1 MSTNLIVGLIVAA
14 VVVVGGGYL
23 LMSSGS
29 LSMAPAVADL
39 DRDGVEDVALTGDAK
54 TPRDVSTGQSSGKA
68 TPKLAESAASF
79 TGSWNDLVKRG
90 GNYACEINHQSAN
103 DSTTGMVY
111 VSGTDVRGTFYSNT
125 STGAVTS
132 NMLKKGDTVYVWT
145 NAYPTGFVMKATAMG
160 GSAQT
165 DTSGQGVDANQSYN
179 WNCSAIGADASQFA
193 IPTGIEFM
201 DLSEMMQGGGVP
213 SY

>member
-14 VVVVGGGYL
+14 IVVVGGGYL

-29 LSMAPAVADL
+29 LSMESVTQVVAQDGVGDAGEQEADAVAD
-39 DRDGVEDVALTGDAK
+39 
-54 TPRDVSTGQSSGKA
+54 KA

-90 GNYACEINHQSAN
+90 GNYACEINHQGAN

-111 VSGTDVRGTFYSNT
+111 VSGTSVRGTFYSNT
-125 STGAVTS
+125 SAGAVTS

-145 NAYPTGFVMKATAMG
+145 SAYPTGFVMKATAMG
-160 GSAQT
+160 DSAQT
-165 DTSGQGVDANQSYN
+165 GTSGQGVDANQSYN
-179 WNCSAIGADASQFA
+179 WNCSAVGADASQFA
-193 IPTGIEFM
+193 LPSGIEFM
-201 DLSEMMQGGGVP
+201 DLSEMMQGGGIP
-213 SY
+213 Q